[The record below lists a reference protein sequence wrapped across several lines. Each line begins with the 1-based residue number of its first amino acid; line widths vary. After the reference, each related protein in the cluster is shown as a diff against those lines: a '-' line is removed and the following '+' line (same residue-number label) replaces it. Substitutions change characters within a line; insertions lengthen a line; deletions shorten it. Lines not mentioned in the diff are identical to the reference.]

1 MPTDTFMKLPQEKK
15 DKIIVAAKK
24 EFARAPIAEVSIK
37 NIVNDAEIARGSFYQ
52 YFESKQDLLIYI
64 IKHQASNI
72 KEEMEKALKRNKGDI
87 FETFIVLYDHMAN
100 RCVDEQDGQL
110 YRKIF
115 ENIKVGEENLFVPEF
130 PEQKEAEFGEEP
142 LRELERVITLKIVDQ
157 KWMDHIDDMDELK
170 NGIGLRAY
178 GQKDPVV
185 QYRVEGSEMF
195 EEMIYGIKVDVVKFL
210 MNARKREGT
219 IHREETVKIT
229 GAGLEDAAI
238 NLVDGNY
245 KPSEGGMNKTIVNE
259 EPKVGRND
267 PCPCGSGKKYKNCC
281 GKYQ

>member
-130 PEQKEAEFGEEP
+130 PEQKEAEF
-142 LRELERVITLKIVDQ
+142 
-157 KWMDHIDDMDELK
+157 
-170 NGIGLRAY
+170 
-178 GQKDPVV
+178 
-185 QYRVEGSEMF
+185 
-195 EEMIYGIKVDVVKFL
+195 VDVYDLVDLTKL
-210 MNARKREGT
+210 KLHKPEDMVLIIKMLHAITRTALACNIKRENKEKA
-219 IHREETVKIT
+219 REDFIQQLQYLKYGVSNR
-229 GAGLEDAAI
+229 D
-238 NLVDGNY
+238 VD
-245 KPSEGGMNKTIVNE
+245 
-259 EPKVGRND
+259 
-267 PCPCGSGKKYKNCC
+267 
-281 GKYQ
+281 